1 MPATGSGG
9 PRCTP
14 GSPFPSITTQTAESP
29 LGNTFSP
36 HALSRVPPLYGDIRR
51 TAVHSAWLE
60 QPVDNLKVLWT
71 ERARL
76 HPSKWAVS
84 AVFSSGH
91 VRALSEEDVEGG
103 VYHQIEQTATETI
116 YLGQPKP
123 LLF

>member
-1 MPATGSGG
+1 METSAA
-9 PRCTP
+9 RLCTLR
-14 GSPFPSITTQTAESP
+14 GLNNPSITSKSCRP
-29 LGNTFSP
+29 NM
-36 HALSRVPPLYGDIRR
+36 
-51 TAVHSAWLE
+51 
-60 QPVDNLKVLWT
+60 
-71 ERARL
+71 RASIL
-76 HPSKWAVS
+76 LNKWAVS